1 MCYTIRSF
9 WWRILVASISDSY
22 YHNGTKAKPCNC
34 VFCGVGLRKFMKAF
48 DAHRSYFH
56 VWVFTNLSYLNLIC
70 NQIFLRC
77 FDIHIVQHLI
87 EVFQNWL
94 FWSLKYCKHF
104 FTWDFLYSLKVW
116 RMNKNT
122 QIVNLFISQNF
133 LLHFFNVIHTIF
145 LYNPINVK
153 RPIGDISDVP
163 RFLEKKM
170 SHYFSRQ
177 L

>member
-1 MCYTIRSF
+1 MYRLTSNYCKKHKASVFKEARQWSVVCATQPEVNNNYDIKQNFTQILGNICVTIRSF

-48 DAHRSYFH
+48 DVHRSYFH

-77 FDIHIVQHLI
+77 FDIHIFQHLI

-94 FWSLKYCKHF
+94 F
-104 FTWDFLYSLKVW
+104 
-116 RMNKNT
+116 
-122 QIVNLFISQNF
+122 
-133 LLHFFNVIHTIF
+133 
-145 LYNPINVK
+145 
-153 RPIGDISDVP
+153 
-163 RFLEKKM
+163 
-170 SHYFSRQ
+170 
-177 L
+177 